1 MPPGIL
7 YNCREL
13 ENTCSSC
20 LGRNRLGFDCG
31 WCSNSECTVSEECS
45 ATFSITTDACP
56 APVINSIQPNRGP
69 REGGTRVTITG
80 TDLGASFSDILQVR
94 LVSETGT
101 SGSCNLAGE
110 EQYVLGRE
118 IVCDTVRVATTS
130 IHMMDVHVRRESNVE
145 VVSVPFSVD
154 EPHLNGVHPQFGPKS
169 GGIEVT
175 LSGRSLAIGNTDQTR
190 VELNGVNCTIQE

>member
-69 REGGTRVTITG
+69 REGGSSVTITG

-101 SGSCNLAGE
+101 NVSCNLAGE
-110 EQYVLGRE
+110 ELYVLRRE
-118 IVCDTVRVATTS
+118 IVCETVRVATTG
-130 IHMMDVHVRRESNVE
+130 IHMMDVDVQRESSVE
-145 VVSVPFSVD
+145 VVSAPFSVD
-154 EPHLNGVHPQFGPKS
+154 EPQLNGVDPQFGPKS
-169 GGIEVT
+169 GGIEVA
-175 LSGRSLAIGNTDQTR
+175 LSGGSLATGNIDQTR
-190 VELNGVNCTIQE
+190 AELNGVNCTIQE

>member
-1 MPPGIL
+1 MSPGIL

-20 LGRNRLGFDCG
+20 LGRKLLGFDCG

-45 ATFSITTDACP
+45 TTFSITTDACP

-69 REGGTRVTITG
+69 REGGTRVAITG

-101 SGSCNLAGE
+101 KNVSCNLAGE

-118 IVCDTVRVATTS
+118 IVCDTVRVATTG
-130 IHMMDVHVRRESNVE
+130 IHMMDVHVQRESNVE
-145 VVSVPFSVD
+145 VVSAPFSVE
-154 EPHLNGVHPQFGPKS
+154 EPQLNGVDPQFGPKS
-169 GGIEVT
+169 
-175 LSGRSLAIGNTDQTR
+175 
-190 VELNGVNCTIQE
+190 

>member
-1 MPPGIL
+1 MAGL
-7 YNCREL
+7 
-13 ENTCSSC
+13 
-20 LGRNRLGFDCG
+20 DCG

-45 ATFSITTDACP
+45 TTFTITTDACP

-101 SGSCNLAGE
+101 NVSCNLAGE

-118 IVCDTVRVATTS
+118 IVCDTVRVATTG
-130 IHMMDVHVRRESNVE
+130 IHMMDVHVQRESSVE
-145 VVSVPFSVD
+145 VVSAPFSVED
-154 EPHLNGVHPQFGPKS
+154 PQLNGVYPQFGPKS
-169 GGIEVT
+169 GGIEVAVI
-175 LSGRSLAIGNTDQTR
+175 GGSLAIGNNNQTR
-190 VELNGVNCTIQE
+190 VELNGVNCTIQQ

>member
-20 LGRNRLGFDCG
+20 LGRNRLGFGCG

-101 SGSCNLAGE
+101 NVSCNLAGE
-110 EQYVLGRE
+110 ELYVLGRE
-118 IVCDTVRVATTS
+118 IVCV
-130 IHMMDVHVRRESNVE
+130 
-145 VVSVPFSVD
+145 
-154 EPHLNGVHPQFGPKS
+154 
-169 GGIEVT
+169 
-175 LSGRSLAIGNTDQTR
+175 
-190 VELNGVNCTIQE
+190 IQ

>member
-1 MPPGIL
+1 MSPGIL

-13 ENTCSSC
+13 ESTCSSC

-101 SGSCNLAGE
+101 NVRCNLAGE
-110 EQYVLGRE
+110 EMYVLGRE
-118 IVCDTVRVATTS
+118 IVCDTVRVATTG
-130 IHMMDVHVRRESNVE
+130 IHMIDVHVQRESKVE
-145 VVSVPFSVD
+145 LVSAPFSVED
-154 EPHLNGVHPQFGPKS
+154 PQLNGVDPPFGPKS
-169 GGIEVT
+169 GGIEVII
-175 LSGRSLAIGNTDQTR
+175 SGRSLAIGNIDQTR